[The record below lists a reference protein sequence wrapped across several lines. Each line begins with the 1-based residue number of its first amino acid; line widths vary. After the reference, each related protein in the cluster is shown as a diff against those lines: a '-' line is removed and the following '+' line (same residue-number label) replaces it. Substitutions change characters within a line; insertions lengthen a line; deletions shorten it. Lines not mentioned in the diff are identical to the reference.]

1 MRLGL
6 AVAIAALAVSAPA
19 QGATA
24 PAVQAQAYIVQSSV
38 DGHTLAARRADAP
51 RAMASITKLMTALVA
66 LEHLSLDDVVTV
78 PPVAARVGESTL
90 DLRAGQRIT
99 VRDLLI
105 GTLVPS
111 ANDAATTLAVA
122 AGGSEARFV
131 PLMNREGAPSSASVA
146 RTTAIRTGSTSR
158 ATSRP
163 RATSPCSFATR
174 SASPR
179 SAATRGMPRA
189 TLSDGRVVESTDNL
203 LGRFGGLVG
212 GKTGHTSDA
221 GWSQAAFARSGG
233 VGITAVV
240 LGSPTEAQRDGDLAA
255 LLRFGLD
262 SYRTRDGRRP
272 RAHVRDAPRRLGA
285 RARSGR
291 RAAADRPAGVDRPA
305 ARRAGRRPGRRSRF
319 RSPRASGSGRSWS
332 PTARASSP
340 GRRSSPPHPA
350 ASPGAAGKA
359 WWVTR
364 RAVHHLVG
372 LVS

>member
-1 MRLGL
+1 MSVTGSPMRLGL
-6 AVAIAALAVSAPA
+6 AVAIAVLAVSASA
-19 QGATA
+19 RGATA

-90 DLRAGQRIT
+90 DLRAGQRIS

-131 PLMNREGAPSSASVA
+131 TLMNRKAAELGLRGTHYRNPHGLDEPGHVSTA
-146 RTTAIRTGSTSR
+146 RDTAVLVRDALRVPAIRHY
-158 ATSRP
+158 A
-163 RATSPCSFATR
+163 
-174 SASPR
+174 
-179 SAATRGMPRA
+179 GMSRA

-221 GWSQAAFARSGG
+221 GWSQAAFARKGG

-262 SYRTRDGRRP
+262 SYRRMTVVDP
-272 RAHVRDAPRRLGA
+272 A
-285 RARSGR
+285 RTYQTDPLA
-291 RAAADRPAGVDRPA
+291 
-305 ARRAGRRPGRRSRF
+305 
-319 RSPRASGSGRSWS
+319 
-332 PTARASSP
+332 
-340 GRRSSPPHPA
+340 
-350 ASPGAAGKA
+350 
-359 WWVTR
+359 
-364 RAVHHLVG
+364 
-372 LVS
+372 